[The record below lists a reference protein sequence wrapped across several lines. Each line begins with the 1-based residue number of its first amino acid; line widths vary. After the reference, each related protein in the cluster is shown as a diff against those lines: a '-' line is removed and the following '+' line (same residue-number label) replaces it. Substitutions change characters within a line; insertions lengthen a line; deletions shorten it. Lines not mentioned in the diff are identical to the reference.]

1 MSLLFL
7 GQSTSADSSPPMRVL
22 RFSVG
27 KDAWL
32 KGDQARPGASARDSK
47 FKPTA
52 RLGQQG

>member
-1 MSLLFL
+1 
-7 GQSTSADSSPPMRVL
+7 MRVL